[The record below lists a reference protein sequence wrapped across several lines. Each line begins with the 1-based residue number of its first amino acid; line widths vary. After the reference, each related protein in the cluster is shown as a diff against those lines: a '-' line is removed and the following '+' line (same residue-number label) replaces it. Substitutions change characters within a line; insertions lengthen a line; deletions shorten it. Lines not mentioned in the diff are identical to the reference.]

1 MRIGICINAL
11 QDMRGKGNG
20 GIGVYIEQLI
30 AALLEADSENTY
42 VLIRDRPLPGSAMN
56 PRVREMYF
64 PYSAGYYPL
73 RMLGLWREWVVPHEG
88 IQVLHETMS
97 NSPPWRCSAYPMV
110 MTVHDLIPWLYP
122 SSCQGISAL
131 PYRFFMPANLHR
143 AAAIISTSE
152 NTQQDLLAYE
162 PRIKNKV
169 RVIPLAAQPLPFDAN
184 PSAILNVLQIKGP
197 YLLAVSTLEP
207 RKNHL
212 ALLDAFILLKDRHPD
227 LQLVLVGPKGWKN
240 QPVFNHPALA
250 RYEKDIILAG
260 YVNRDDLAALYRH
273 TQVFIYPSLYEGF
286 GLPPL
291 EAAAAGA
298 PLIVGRNSSLPE
310 VLGDVPFYV
319 SAIPRADEIAD
330 TVQYI
335 WDHPLEKDKHVL
347 LGVQRAQEFTWSRTA
362 LATLEVYEDA
372 VRGKWL

>member
-20 GIGVYIEQLI
+20 GIGVYIEQLV
-30 AALLEADSENTY
+30 AALLEVAPENTY
-42 VLIRDRPLPGSAMN
+42 VLIRDRPLPGSVVN
-56 PRVREMYF
+56 PRLREMYF
-64 PYSAGYYPL
+64 PHSAGYYPL
-73 RMLGLWREWVVPHEG
+73 RMLGLWREWAVWHEG

-110 MTVHDLIPWLYP
+110 MTVHDMVPWLYP
-122 SSCQGISAL
+122 GTCQGFSPLAHR
-131 PYRFFMPANLHR
+131 YFMPANLHR
-143 AAAIISTSE
+143 ADAIIATSE
-152 NTQQDLLAYE
+152 NTQRDLIAYE
-162 PRIKNKV
+162 PQVKNKV
-169 RVIPLAAQPLPFDAN
+169 RVIPLAAQPLPFEAGS
-184 PSAILNVLQIKGP
+184 SAILDVLQIKGP
-197 YLLAVSTLEP
+197 YLLSVATLEP

-240 QPVFNHPALA
+240 QPVLNHPALA
-250 RYEKDIILAG
+250 RDVEDIILAG
-260 YVNRDDLAALYRH
+260 YVDRDDLAALYQH

-298 PLIVGRNSSLPE
+298 PVIVGKNSSLPE
-310 VLGDVPFYV
+310 VLGDAPFYV
-319 SAIPRADEIAD
+319 SAIPRADEIAA

-335 WDHPLEKDKHVL
+335 MDHPLERQKHVL
-347 LGVQRAQEFTWSRTA
+347 SGQQRAQQFTWSRTA
-362 LATLEVYEDA
+362 LATLEAYEDA
-372 VRGKWL
+372 VRGKCL